1 MRAIDGDALEE
12 RFQSLAYDDW
22 NQGVTTSWANA
33 YRECADMVYEQPTI
47 EPEPKKGKWIW
58 SDEDAS
64 WKCGN
69 CDCVFE
75 EIDWKPEYN
84 FCPNCGA
91 RLEEA
96 E

>member
-1 MRAIDGDALEE
+1 MTNEEAINLLDNLIGMVEDNQNSDYDKALKMAIETLKQSE
-12 RFQSLAYDDW
+12 REKAEW
-22 NQGVTTSWANA
+22 V
-33 YRECADMVYEQPTI
+33 
-47 EPEPKKGKWIW
+47 W

-75 EIDWKPEYN
+75 EFDWKPEYN

-91 RLEEA
+91 DMRGDSK
-96 E
+96 